1 MAAFLGNSPLLVL
14 FAISAVGYLVG
25 KVKVAGFGLGVA
37 AVLFV
42 GLAVGAAAPSLR
54 LPELVQQLGLVL
66 FVYTVGLASGPGFF
80 ASMRRRGLATNG
92 VALFAV
98 LVGAAVVVALAR
110 VVHLSSATT
119 AGLFAGSL
127 TNTPALASVVETLKG
142 RAHAE
147 ELSALP
153 VVAYSIAYPGGVLG
167 VLAVMLAA
175 GKKAK
180 SNATTGE
187 PAAERAPEDRITN
200 RTVRVEAEGAVG
212 RTIGD
217 VLSAHRLHIIVSRVR
232 HGDKLVL
239 ATNDMLL
246 ERGDLVSVVGSE
258 ADVLAAERE
267 LGTASAE
274 RLDLDRHTL
283 DFRRVF
289 VSNPKLVGMAL
300 RELHLPEHTG
310 AIVTRVRRGD
320 VDILADGDTTLEL
333 GDRVRVVAPPARMKE
348 VATLFG
354 DSYRAVSEI
363 DVITFG
369 LGITLG
375 LLLGAVPLPL
385 PGGDRFTL
393 GLAGGPLVVGLV
405 LGRLGRTGPLAW
417 SMPYSANLTLRQLGL
432 VLFLA
437 GVGSR
442 SGDAFVTTL
451 MTADGP
457 KLVLAGA
464 LVTATTASVAYALGR
479 KVLRLSPENLLGV
492 LAGVHTQPAA
502 LAFAVERTKSDE
514 PNVGYATVYPLVTIA
529 KIVLAQLVLS
539 LLR

>member
-1 MAAFLGNSPLLVL
+1 MAAFLGDSPLLVL
-14 FAISAVGYLVG
+14 FAISAIGYLVG
-25 KVKVAGFGLGVA
+25 KIKVAGFGLGVA

-42 GLAVGAAAPSLR
+42 GLAVGAVAPSLR

-98 LVGAAVVVALAR
+98 LTGAVVVVVVAR
-110 VVHLSSATT
+110 LLHLSSTT
-119 AGLFAGSL
+119 AAGLFAGSL

-142 RAHAE
+142 HAQGE
-147 ELSALP
+147 DLSALP

-167 VLAVMLAA
+167 VLAVMLAI
-175 GKKAK
+175 GKKAP
-180 SNATTGE
+180 SPDGNE
-187 PAAERAPEDRITN
+187 PAPQRAAEDRITN
-200 RTVRVEAEGAVG
+200 RTVQIEAASVVG
-212 RTIGD
+212 RTLGD
-217 VLSAHRLHIIVSRVR
+217 VLSSHRLHVIVSRIR
-232 HGDKLVL
+232 HGGRLTL
-239 ATNDMLL
+239 ATNEMVL
-246 ERGDLVSVVGSE
+246 ERGDLVSIVGSE
-258 ADVLAAERE
+258 ADVLAAERD
-267 LGTASAE
+267 LGTASPE

-289 VSNPKLVGMAL
+289 VSNPKLVGVAL

-354 DSYRAVSEI
+354 DSYRAVSEV

-385 PGGDRFTL
+385 PGGERFTL
-393 GLAGGPLVVGLV
+393 GLAGGPLVVGLL

-442 SGDAFVTTL
+442 SGNAFVTTL

-464 LVTATTASVAYALGR
+464 LVTATTALMAYALGR
-479 KVLRLSPENLLGV
+479 KLLRLSPESLLGV

-502 LAFAVERTKSDE
+502 LAFAVERSKSDE

-539 LLR
+539 LFR

>member
-1 MAAFLGNSPLLVL
+1 MTAFPGDSPLLVL

-25 KVKVAGFGLGVA
+25 KIKIAGFGLGVA

-42 GLAVGAAAPSLR
+42 GLAVGAVAPSLR

-92 VALFAV
+92 VAVLAV
-98 LVGAAVVVALAR
+98 LTGAAVVVVLAR
-110 VVHLSSATT
+110 LLHLSSATA
-119 AGLFAGSL
+119 AGLFAGGL

-142 RAHAE
+142 HAHAE
-147 ELSALP
+147 DLSALP

-167 VLAVMLAA
+167 VLAVMLAV
-175 GKKAK
+175 GKRAP
-180 SNATTGE
+180 SGGGGD
-187 PAAERAPEDRITN
+187 PAVPRAPEDRITN
-200 RTVRVEAEGAVG
+200 RTVQVEASSVVG
-212 RTIGD
+212 RTIGE

-232 HGDKLVL
+232 HGGKLML
-239 ATNDMLL
+239 ATNDMVL

-267 LGTASAE
+267 LGTASPE

-289 VSNPKLVGMAL
+289 VSNPKLVGVAL

-320 VDILADGDTTLEL
+320 IDILADGDTTLEL

-385 PGGDRFTL
+385 PAGERFTL

-457 KLVLAGA
+457 KLVLVGA
-464 LVTATTASVAYALGR
+464 LVTATTAAVAYALGR
-479 KVLRLSPENLLGV
+479 KLLKLSPDNLLGV

-502 LAFAVERTKSDE
+502 LAFAVERSKSDE
-514 PNVGYATVYPLVTIA
+514 PNVGYATVYPLVTIT

-539 LLR
+539 LFR